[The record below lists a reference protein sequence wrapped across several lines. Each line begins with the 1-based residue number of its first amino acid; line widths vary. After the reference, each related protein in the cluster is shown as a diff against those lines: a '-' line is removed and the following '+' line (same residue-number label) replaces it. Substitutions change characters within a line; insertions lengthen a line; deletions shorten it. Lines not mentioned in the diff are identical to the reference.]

1 MDVVVRFDAI
11 KKPLPHGRGC
21 RLVRYGYRL
30 PPPGQV
36 CSGGRSPILMRSEPP
51 PLVMLEDSDSL
62 PIPMPPPSPAMPIDP
77 ISSGSAGRATGR
89 LAPME
94 GCAAFGELLPP
105 VRFTAERLPSSR
117 PAFFSVVLVRLRP
130 LVFEL
135 LDFVLLDFALVALLR
150 LLPPRFPRVF
160 AARFAVIRL
169 PLDDFVVERF
179 DVDFFVEDFFFAAMC
194 PPFGCATNRAA

>member
-1 MDVVVRFDAI
+1 MAGAVGLVRF
-11 KKPLPHGRGC
+11 
-21 RLVRYGYRL
+21 GYRL
-30 PPPGQV
+30 PPPGHV
-36 CSGGRSPILMRSEPP
+36 CSGGRSPILIRSEPP

-62 PIPMPPPSPAMPIDP
+62 PIPMPPASPAMPIDP

-117 PAFFSVVLVRLRP
+117 PALLRVVLVRLRP

-150 LLPPRFPRVF
+150 LLPPRFPRVL
-160 AARFAVIRL
+160 AARFAVIRF

-179 DVDFFVEDFFFAAMC
+179 DVDFFAEDFFFAAMC
-194 PPFGCATNRAA
+194 PPFGCARNRAA